1 MKKTVPLPFTEG
13 GRTQNIHEK
22 TTLRLWFLQE
32 RKKEK
37 MVDWG
42 QKQRVIKI
50 DEIQEIVICSAH

>member
-22 TTLRLWFLQE
+22 TTIGLVDLEYENVFWG
-32 RKKEK
+32 

-42 QKQRVIKI
+42 
-50 DEIQEIVICSAH
+50 